1 MVYVERKLFFT
12 LAQITNVQSSYYK
25 DIFAKF
31 LPKLEQIITESDGG
45 KDYVQKYCTILLKR
59 TLIPKEFKALV
70 FCFPAEIELKK
81 IDEFTDNVQKF
92 YASCI
97 TSKLDNHMLEL
108 QSFPF
113 NDIIDDQEFLY
124 NNNENVDPED
134 VSNVFLL
141 LSNKGVVL
149 NHFNV

>member
-1 MVYVERKLFFT
+1 M
-12 LAQITNVQSSYYK
+12 
-25 DIFAKF
+25 
-31 LPKLEQIITESDGG
+31 
-45 KDYVQKYCTILLKR
+45 KR